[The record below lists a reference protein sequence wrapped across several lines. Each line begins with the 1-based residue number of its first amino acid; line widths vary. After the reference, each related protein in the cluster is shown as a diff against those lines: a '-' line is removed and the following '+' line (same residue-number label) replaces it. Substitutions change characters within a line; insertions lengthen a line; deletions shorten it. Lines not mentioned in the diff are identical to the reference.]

1 MKYLITSFFL
11 FYGYAIVRYHF
22 GKGLDQTFFFF
33 VVNKAIAWSA
43 TFYLGMSVLLLPKK
57 FPSKKQFG
65 LSSFALGL
73 IHIILT
79 LYLAILNYY
88 PDFYNKGQ
96 ISVLGFSVLMSGLL
110 SISLMT
116 MAFLASLFSS
126 KFPKVWLHYGF
137 FAFLVNSC
145 RNSKLVFSS
154 FVANVFASNYT
165 LGKSTQWDYILFEM
179 ETKKGRK
186 KLSPLILFNGFN

>member
-65 LSSFALGL
+65 LSSFALGI

-145 RNSKLVFSS
+145 HPIIIGIQNWFSPLLWPM
-154 FVANVFASNYT
+154 FLPPITLLASLLSGIIFY
-165 LGKSTQWDYILFEM
+165 LRWKQ
-179 ETKKGRK
+179 KKGEK
-186 KLSPLILFNGFN
+186 NFLP